1 MKTRVSRKQN
11 HKSYSNSLYWGI
23 GICFLLLIGCELAKH
38 YPSWIEKY
46 YSQGFYSYF
55 SYVPKVLF
63 GWLPFSFGDL
73 FYVAVVVFIVLLC
86 LQLLREVWRRH
97 FKAAWHY
104 LLKLTLTVLSLYLF
118 FYFSWGLNYY
128 RIPMVHHLDLQV
140 DALKKSDYLFVLD
153 KYIDRCNSL
162 RNGIVPEQLDK
173 GKAKM
178 ELQALMQQDTDLS
191 PILSHTQVQAKSPLS
206 STLVS
211 YFTVT
216 GYFNPFTH
224 EVQVNEK
231 MPIVSYPFTVVHEL
245 GHQMGIGF
253 EDECNFAAFLKLVD
267 HPEPW
272 YRYAAAYET
281 VQYLLRNLR
290 AEDEALFKIYYKKL
304 SPLVLADIATERAFW
319 KKYSG
324 WVEGL
329 TSYLYS
335 GYLQHNNQ
343 PEGIERYS
351 MMSRMVVAWEVQQKA
366 KKKL

>member
-1 MKTRVSRKQN
+1 MKTKASKNQYRKR
-11 HKSYSNSLYWGI
+11 YSSPLYWGI
-23 GICFLLLIGCELAKH
+23 GICVLLLIGCEVAKH
-38 YPSWIEKY
+38 DPSWIERY

-55 SYVPKVLF
+55 SYLPKVLF
-63 GWLPFSFGDL
+63 GWLPFSLGDL
-73 FYVAVVVFIVLLC
+73 FYVAVVVSILFLC
-86 LQLLREVWRRH
+86 LQLLRAMWRRH
-97 FKAAWHY
+97 FSVAWNHF
-104 LLKLTLTVLSLYLF
+104 LKLILTILALYLF
-118 FYFSWGLNYY
+118 FYVSWGLNYY
-128 RIPMVHHLDLQV
+128 RIPMTHHLELQV
-140 DALKKSDYLFVLD
+140 DSLTKKDYLYVLD
-153 KYIDRCNSL
+153 KYIERCNSL
-162 RNGIVPEQLDK
+162 RATIKPEQLDK
-173 GKAKM
+173 TKAKG
-178 ELQALMQQDTDLS
+178 ELEILMQQDVSLN

-253 EDECNFAAFLKLVD
+253 EDECNFTAFLKLVD

-281 VQYLLRNLR
+281 VQYVLRSLR
-290 AEDEALFKIYYKKL
+290 MEDQALFEEYYNKL
-304 SPLVLADIATERAFW
+304 SPLVLADMATERAFW

-351 MMSRMVVAWEVQQKA
+351 MMSRMVVAWEIKQKA
-366 KKKL
+366 EK